1 MATQVRRSVQ
11 LGELV
16 VAAFDE
22 AAQFGSDS
30 EEVSRLAMRALRNI
44 LRRAKPSAKTQRR
57 NR

>member
-1 MATQVRRSVQ
+1 MSTHLRKSVPF
-11 LGELV
+11 GDLV

-30 EEVSRLAMRALRNI
+30 EEVSRLAVRALRHM
-44 LRRAKPSAKTQRR
+44 LRRARPSGKSQRR

>member
-1 MATQVRRSVQ
+1 MNTYVRKSVPF
-11 LGELV
+11 GDLV

-30 EEVSRLAMRALRNI
+30 EDISRLAVRALRHM
-44 LRRAKPSAKTQRR
+44 LRRARPNGKSQRR